1 MTHKVDDWHGLYSE
15 GWQGEITP
23 DAFSHPAKFSRAL
36 IRRIYDHAAAEGWVE
51 PGAVV
56 VDPFGGVALG
66 ALDAMRLGLAWI
78 GCELEPKFVDLG
90 RANIALWAGRY
101 GPHLPGWGCAH
112 LLQGD
117 SRQLAAHLAGA
128 GLCVSSPPYA
138 HNTEPGRVGNLD
150 RELALPAADRFGR
163 SGWGTGY
170 GNGPG
175 QLGAMREGDLSL
187 AISSPPYAAGTVH
200 GGNGIDPEKLTGNT
214 PGRNSQALTMDGYGT
229 SVGNLGAMRE
239 SDFSLA
245 ISSPPYADGCA
256 QQGTD
261 KNANRMEGTAF
272 APARYDLAVSSPP
285 FAQQQTGGGL
295 AKPDA
300 RYIDGTRI
308 GTNCGYQN
316 QGTTPGNLASMT
328 VSSPPY
334 AGSQVQQSHGQS
346 WREELTEAPG
356 SWRDLGTGYGATPG
370 QLGTM
375 PEGEPATGNRRR
387 GPGSQHEATL
397 QAQLNYNPS
406 AGNLGAEERDTF
418 WTAARTIVEQTYQV
432 LKPGGHAVF
441 VVKAFVRNK
450 ARVDFP
456 GQWRQLCEAV
466 GFVTLH
472 EHRAWLVEERGTQ
485 IDLFGNHH
493 TKTVERKSFFRRLA
507 ESKGSPRID
516 WETVY
521 CMVKPD

>member
-1 MTHKVDDWHGLYSE
+1 MTHRIDDWRGLYSE

-36 IRRIYDHAAAEGWVE
+36 IRAIYDHAAAEGWLAA
-51 PGAVV
+51 GDMV
-56 VDPFGGVALG
+56 VDPFGGVGLG
-66 ALDAMRLGLAWI
+66 GIDAMRLGCHWI
-78 GCELEPKFVDLG
+78 GCELEQKFVDLG
-90 RANIALWAGRY
+90 RANIELWESRY
-101 GPHLPGWGCAH
+101 RAHFPAWGTAR

-128 GLCVSSPPYA
+128 RLAVSSPPYSS
-138 HNTEPGRVGNLD
+138 NTVH
-150 RELALPAADRFGR
+150 GR
-163 SGWGTGY
+163 SGPFDVALFDRAPGPNGQIFTCADY
-170 GNGPG
+170 GSAAG
-175 QLGAMREGDLSL
+175 QLGAMSEGDLSL
-187 AISSPPYAAGTVH
+187 AISSPPYAGSVNQSDQANDAGARIERKAAAGVDVSKPVNV
-200 GGNGIDPEKLTGNT
+200 GGPNSILRQPQAYGNE
-214 PGRNSQALTMDGYGT
+214 PGQ
-229 SVGNLGAMRE
+229 LGAMRE
-239 SDFSLA
+239 GNHGA
-245 ISSPPYADGCA
+245 
-256 QQGTD
+256 T
-261 KNANRMEGTAF
+261 
-272 APARYDLAVSSPP
+272 LAVSSPP

-300 RYIDGTRI
+300 VYIGDGHRF
-308 GTNCGYQN
+308 GANHGYQN

-334 AGSQVQQSHGQS
+334 RGGGHHNGIFDTWGGEISEGDGGCADWAKRGIDYGRASGQM
-346 WREELTEAPG
+346 E
-356 SWRDLGTGYGATPG
+356 
-370 QLGTM
+370 QM
-375 PEGEPATGNRRR
+375 GND
-387 GPGSQHEATL
+387 
-397 QAQLNYNPS
+397 
-406 AGNLGAEERDTF
+406 DTF